1 MSFTK
6 YCAPIIIQQVLPT
19 AVLYSKTF
27 IHVHPAVAL
36 HHPSFFVNPVSVTSY
51 SLHTSSSTGLFSCS
65 VNKMLM
71 NLAGHKYTK
80 VMIHYLEV
88 QSCPIMLG
96 LSKVMFASVD
106 IQLLVEKSLMVLPNP
121 SLCIV
126 GFWSTRTTVVVLDC
140 YSKAK
145 CAHKHT

>member
-1 MSFTK
+1 
-6 YCAPIIIQQVLPT
+6 
-19 AVLYSKTF
+19 
-27 IHVHPAVAL
+27 
-36 HHPSFFVNPVSVTSY
+36 
-51 SLHTSSSTGLFSCS
+51 
-65 VNKMLM
+65 M